1 MRVRSEGL
9 SHAAWVRVLLPLLL
23 ASLLSG
29 AQAASSPAPAG
40 YILSGMPLVHQTY
53 NACGPASITQVLGYF
68 GIGASLADVS
78 RLTRPSERSYMT
90 AQAIVD
96 FAPRVGLE
104 ARLYRGGS
112 LQTVRAAIRA
122 RLPLIALQSHVTATQ
137 VIPHWRVVT
146 GYDDA
151 RGQVYLMDPLLG
163 YVLMSYADF
172 NRVWADHQG
181 EFAVMYPP
189 GWRETV
195 RKVIG

>member
-1 MRVRSEGL
+1 M
-9 SHAAWVRVLLPLLL
+9 RVLLPFLL
-23 ASLLSG
+23 ASLLGG
-29 AQAASSPAPAG
+29 AQAAPSQAPAG
-40 YILSGMPLVHQTY
+40 YVLSGMPLIRQTY

-68 GIGASLADVS
+68 GINVALADVS
-78 RLTRPSERSYMT
+78 RLTRPTERSYMT

-122 RLPLIALQSHVTATQ
+122 RVPLIALQSHVTPTQ
-137 VIPHWRVVT
+137 IIPHWRVVT

-151 RGQVYLMDPLLG
+151 REQVYLMDPLLG

-172 NRVWADHQG
+172 GRVWADHQG

>member
-1 MRVRSEGL
+1 MS
-9 SHAAWVRVLLPLLL
+9 VLRPLLL
-23 ASLLSG
+23 AALLGG
-29 AQAASSPAPAG
+29 AQAAPAG
-40 YILSGMPLVHQTY
+40 YVLSGMPLVHQTY

-68 GIGASLADVS
+68 GINVSLSDVS
-78 RLTRPSERSYMT
+78 RLTRPTERSYMT

-96 FAPRVGLE
+96 FAPKVGME

-122 RLPLIALQSHVTATQ
+122 RLPLIALQSHITATQ

-146 GYDDA
+146 GYDDT
-151 RGQVYLMDPLLG
+151 RREVYLMDPLLG

-172 NRVWADHQG
+172 TRVWADHQG

-189 GWRETV
+189 EWRGTV

>member
-1 MRVRSEGL
+1 MLHGCD
-9 SHAAWVRVLLPLLL
+9 PLLL
-23 ASLLSG
+23 AALLSG
-29 AQAASSPAPAG
+29 GLAAPARTPAPAG
-40 YILSGMPLVHQTY
+40 YVLSGMPLVHQTY

-68 GIGASLADVS
+68 GINVRLADVS
-78 RLTRPSERSYMT
+78 RLTRPNDRAYMT

-96 FAPRVGLE
+96 FAPRVGME

-112 LQTVRAAIRA
+112 LNTVRSAIRA
-122 RLPLIALQSHVTATQ
+122 RLPLIALQSHITATQ

-146 GYDDA
+146 GYDDV
-151 RGQVYLMDPLLG
+151 RQQVYLMDPLLG
-163 YVLMSYADF
+163 SIRMGYADF
-172 NRVWADHQG
+172 LRVWADHRG